1 MSHYKLC
8 VYVPETHTEQVKQA
22 LFAAG
27 AGRIGNYECCSFQLR
42 GQGQF
47 RPLDGSA
54 PFIGKQGEIETV
66 VEDRVEMICDADHLK
81 AAVAALRKAHPYE
94 EPAFDILP
102 LVDIESL

>member
-47 RPLDGSA
+47 RPLDGSD